1 MGKDARPNCLYS
13 RGKILVYTGCQVPH
27 VPNRSQP
34 MSDQKR
40 IWRIVVPL
48 ALLLLVLGTTFG
60 MVWHHHDNSSVEN
73 CPLCHLTIAPSLA
86 GVRACTLVLVGAGP
100 KVHYT

>member
-1 MGKDARPNCLYS
+1 MP
-13 RGKILVYTGCQVPH
+13 
-27 VPNRSQP
+27 
-34 MSDQKR
+34 DQKR
-40 IWRIVVPL
+40 IWRVVVPL

-60 MVWHHHDNSSVEN
+60 MVWHHHASSSSET

-100 KVHYT
+100 KVQYIGFLAKTDSPNIPARAPPA